1 MRLSSRLE
9 VERAARRDE
18 PIGIADR
25 LIGMLDRATH
35 HASSLPEAVRDTT
48 IAAYLQTSIAHE
60 AELIRRLATR

>member
-9 VERAARRDE
+9 VERDE
-18 PIGIADR
+18 LIGIADR